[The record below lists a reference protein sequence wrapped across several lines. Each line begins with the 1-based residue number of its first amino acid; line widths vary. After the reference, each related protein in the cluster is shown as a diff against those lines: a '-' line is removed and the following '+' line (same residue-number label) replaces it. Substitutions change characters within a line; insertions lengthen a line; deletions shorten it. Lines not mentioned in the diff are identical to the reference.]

1 MLERLLARLSGEN
14 DPDAGA
20 DERDVERMAAVL
32 LVEIARAD
40 GYVDEVELDAVR
52 RALGQCSSLPAGE
65 LDALVDEAVR
75 EGEAATSLHAYTSAV
90 NDAYDKPARV
100 RLVEHLWRVARADG
114 RLDRYEEHAIRRIAD
129 LLYVKHRDFMQA
141 KHRVFGADA
150 GASTGGS
157 DADAGD
163 DAADATP
170 VGTG

>member
-1 MLERLLARLSGEN
+1 MLLERLLARLSGET
-14 DPDAGA
+14 DPDAGP
-20 DERDVERMAAVL
+20 DEHDVERMAAVL

-40 GYVDEVELDAVR
+40 GHVDEVELDAVR

-65 LDALVDEAVR
+65 LDALVVEAVR

-129 LLYVKHRDFMQA
+129 LLYVKHRDFVQA
-141 KHRVFGADA
+141 KLRVFGEDVDGAPDGA
-150 GASTGGS
+150 G
-157 DADAGD
+157 
-163 DAADATP
+163 
-170 VGTG
+170 

>member
-1 MLERLLARLSGEN
+1 MLERLLARLSGAN

-32 LVEIARAD
+32 LVEVARAD
-40 GYVDEVELDAVR
+40 GTIDDVELDAVR
-52 RALGQCSSLPAGE
+52 RALAQSSSLPAGE

-90 NDAYDKPARV
+90 NDAFDKDERV
-100 RLVEHLWRVARADG
+100 RLVEHLWRVAEADG

-141 KHRVFGADA
+141 KLRVFGEGADGAA
-150 GASTGGS
+150 G
-157 DADAGD
+157 
-163 DAADATP
+163 
-170 VGTG
+170 